1 MTNFFSNYRPISLL
15 PSISKIFEKV
25 IFNQMSE
32 YFENN
37 DLIFKNQ
44 YGFRKNHS
52 TEFASLH
59 LTDYLNFKMDR
70 MSTPLSIF
78 LDLSKAFDTLD
89 HKILLSKLKPYGKNG
104 ISYNLLSTYL
114 TNRKQYVQFESSCSE
129 MLDTQYGVPQ
139 GSILGPLL
147 FVIYIN
153 DFQNASKVFQF
164 IMYADDTTLTCCVD
178 TIQSNNIDK
187 VINEELNKV
196 NYWLVNFNKTKYMQF
211 HKAPKHVPHLHLQI
225 NNNEIS
231 RVETFNFLGPQVNE
245 NLKWNTHI
253 DHISKKFFS
262 HNRFTQ
268 SNENDIPTRYFTLHL

>member
-1 MTNFFSNYRPISLL
+1 
-15 PSISKIFEKV
+15 
-25 IFNQMSE
+25 
-32 YFENN
+32 
-37 DLIFKNQ
+37 
-44 YGFRKNHS
+44 
-52 TEFASLH
+52 
-59 LTDYLNFKMDR
+59 
-70 MSTPLSIF
+70 
-78 LDLSKAFDTLD
+78 
-89 HKILLSKLKPYGKNG
+89 
-104 ISYNLLSTYL
+104 
-114 TNRKQYVQFESSCSE
+114 

-196 NYWLVNFNKTKYMQF
+196 NYWLVTNKLSLNFNKTKYMQF

-231 RVETFNFLGPQVNE
+231 RVDTFNFLGLQKNE

-253 DHISKKFFS
+253 DHISQKMSRIIGLLNQMKMIFP
-262 HNRFTQ
+262 Q
-268 SNENDIPTRYFTLHL
+268 

>member
-1 MTNFFSNYRPISLL
+1 
-15 PSISKIFEKV
+15 
-25 IFNQMSE
+25 
-32 YFENN
+32 
-37 DLIFKNQ
+37 
-44 YGFRKNHS
+44 
-52 TEFASLH
+52 
-59 LTDYLNFKMDR
+59 

-89 HKILLSKLKPYGKNG
+89 HTILLSKLKHHGING
-104 ISYNLLSTYL
+104 ITYNLLSTYL

-196 NYWLVNFNKTKYMQF
+196 NYWLVTNKLSLNFNKTKYMKF
-211 HKAPKHVPHLHLQI
+211 HKATKHVPHLHLQI

-231 RVETFNFLGPQVNE
+231 RVDTFNFLGLQINE

-253 DHISKKFFS
+253 DHISQKMSRIIGLLNQMKMIFP
-262 HNRFTQ
+262 Q
-268 SNENDIPTRYFTLHL
+268 